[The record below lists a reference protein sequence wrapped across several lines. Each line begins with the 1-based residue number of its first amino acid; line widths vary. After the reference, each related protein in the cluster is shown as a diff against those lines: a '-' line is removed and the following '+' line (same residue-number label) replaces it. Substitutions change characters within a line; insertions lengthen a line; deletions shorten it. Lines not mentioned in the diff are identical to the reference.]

1 MKFVAFNGNARAQR
15 GAATLIVVMLIFFVM
30 SLVAAYAS
38 RNLIFEQRTSVNQY
52 RATQVH
58 EAAEAGI
65 EWALAMLHSGRI
77 DGNCQPTADTSQTT
91 FRNRYLLTN
100 SSTGVLS
107 RQIHSNG
114 NTASN
119 LWAACS
125 FDNGAWTC
133 RCPTGDLAAT
143 DLPPGRAAFAVRF
156 VNQLNAPGMVR
167 IEANGCSSYD
177 LACLR
182 FVEPSLTTTFCRS
195 TACAMLAVFN
205 GLKSTPS
212 AAVTS
217 VQGISGSSLSIYNQS
232 VEAGGV
238 TIHSGGGNSLLS
250 AQLFG
255 LPGTPSAQTVR
266 LNDPTLTAPALA
278 ADSADCTQC
287 LFAAT
292 FGLRPSTYRRQLG
305 TLIVDCSATCDAAD
319 VNDALATARSRVVW
333 LRGAGGLTLGTS
345 GDLIGSSS
353 SPVVL
358 ISEGPVVLSTG
369 AGSATR
375 ISGLVYASSA
385 EVSAGEIRGA
395 LISATTVVGNG
406 SGKVVFDP
414 AILNSLRLTTGSLA
428 RVPGSWRDFP

>member
-1 MKFVAFNGNARAQR
+1 MKPTASSKPAHKQK

-77 DGNCQPTADTSQTT
+77 DASCQPTADTSQST
-91 FRNRYLLTN
+91 FRSRYLSTN
-100 SSTGVLS
+100 TSTGVLS

-114 NTASN
+114 NTATN

-125 FDNGAWTC
+125 FDNGAWSC
-133 RCPTGDLAAT
+133 RCPTGDLAAN
-143 DLPPGRAAFAVRF
+143 DLPAGRAAFAVRF
-156 VNQLNAPGMVR
+156 VNQTNAPGMVR
-167 IEANGCSSYD
+167 IEANGCSSFD

-182 FVEPSLTTTFCRS
+182 FVEPSLTATFCRS
-195 TACAMLAVFN
+195 TACAMLAVFS

-212 AAVTS
+212 AAVTA
-217 VQGISGSSLSIYNQS
+217 VQGISGSSLAVYNQQ
-232 VEAGGV
+232 VDTGGV
-238 TIHSGGGNSLLS
+238 TIHAGGGNSLTAS
-250 AQLFG
+250 QLFG
-255 LPGTPSAQTVR
+255 LPGTPPSQTER
-266 LNDPTLTAPALA
+266 LNDSTLSSLD
-278 ADSADCTQC
+278 ADTDDCTNC
-287 LFAAT
+287 LFSST
-292 FGLRPSTYRRQLG
+292 FGLRPTTYRRQLG
-305 TLIVDCSATCDAAD
+305 TLVVDCTAACDATD
-319 VNDALATARSRVVW
+319 VNDALATARGRVVW
-333 LRGAGGLTLGTS
+333 LRGAGGLTLGNS

-358 ISEGPVVLSTG
+358 ISEGPVALTSG

-375 ISGLVYASSA
+375 ISGLVYASS
-385 EVSAGEIRGA
+385 VSIAAGEIRGA
-395 LISATTVVGNG
+395 LISATTVVGSG
-406 SGKVVFDP
+406 TGKVVFD
-414 AILNSLRLTTGSLA
+414 ASILNNLRLTTGSLA